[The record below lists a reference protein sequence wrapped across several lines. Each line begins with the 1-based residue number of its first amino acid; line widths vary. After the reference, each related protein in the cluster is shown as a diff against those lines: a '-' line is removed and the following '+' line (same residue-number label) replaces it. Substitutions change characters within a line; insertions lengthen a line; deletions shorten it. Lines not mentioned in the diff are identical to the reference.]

1 MKCRGPAVRLIFCL
15 PDSSKGMDEDFL
27 IVSGG
32 WHDGMHCLTQE
43 GELGSVLEDRGYT

>member
-1 MKCRGPAVRLIFCL
+1 MKCKVLAVRLIFYL
-15 PDSSKGMDEDFL
+15 PDSNKGMDEDFL

-32 WHDGMHCLTQE
+32 WHDRMHCPTQE